1 MTLTW
6 KETLYNLLLK
16 HLNFMRSL
24 SEEEADKF
32 VMKHHKHGAK
42 KNGGEEKNRGRERAN
57 EKQSRQRT
65 EQVSC
70 ELDRDWTESK
80 RMERIN
86 S

>member
-1 MTLTW
+1 MC
-6 KETLYNLLLK
+6 NLLLK

-32 VMKHHKHGAK
+32 VMKHHKHGGK
-42 KNGGEEKNRGRERAN
+42 EKGGEEKNRGRERAN

-65 EQVSC
+65 EQVCC
-70 ELDRDWTESK
+70 ELGRDWTEPK
-80 RMERIN
+80 RMERKN